1 MLTSC
6 PVKQVQWSPA
16 PLGDGGEGSGAAPG
30 GFLLPLCT
38 APLPSALS
46 WAAGHPQGFHY
57 EAAFTPLVSGAL
69 FVGLGS
75 PFVGFDLRNLKYH
88 LNLYCCFVSH

>member
-69 FVGLGS
+69 TPISGHNPRTRAQS
-75 PFVGFDLRNLKYH
+75 QPRA
-88 LNLYCCFVSH
+88 SSRS